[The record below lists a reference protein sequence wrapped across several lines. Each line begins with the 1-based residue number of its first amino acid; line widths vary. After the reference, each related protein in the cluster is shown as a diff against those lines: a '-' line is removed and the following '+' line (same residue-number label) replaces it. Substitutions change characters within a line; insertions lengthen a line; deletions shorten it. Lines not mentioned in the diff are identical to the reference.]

1 MAIVKR
7 VDIEAVLGVPFT
19 SLYEVREM
27 SELLDQGLKN
37 IAQSAPELHQD
48 LQIESKE
55 LKALIVTE
63 QQIQSQS
70 QKIQTLEGQLTE
82 AEETL
87 KKASIVYD
95 QGSMTTI
102 ATMGATPGPAPT
114 SPGASAFLT
123 PLITSI
129 TAAQQLIQELKS
141 KIKELRQQ
149 IAEKTIEFIDSSEKV
164 ANSVIDKV
172 SSYQSKSYNTDEEKF
187 ISK

>member
-1 MAIVKR
+1 MAIIVR
-7 VDIEAVLGVPFT
+7 VDIEAVLGVPFS
-19 SLYEVREM
+19 SLYEVKEM
-27 SELLDQGLKN
+27 SELLDKGLIN

-48 LQIESKE
+48 LQVESKQ
-55 LKALIVTE
+55 LKALITVE
-63 QQIQSQS
+63 QGIQEQS
-70 QKIQTLEGQLTE
+70 QKIQQLEGELTK
-82 AEETL
+82 AEEAL
-87 KKASIVYD
+87 KKASIIYD

-102 ATMGATPGPAPT
+102 STMGATPGPAPT

-129 TAAQQLIQELKS
+129 TAAQQLIEELKN
-141 KIKELRQQ
+141 KIKDLREK
-149 IAEKTIEFIDSSEKV
+149 IAAQTIEFIDNSEKV